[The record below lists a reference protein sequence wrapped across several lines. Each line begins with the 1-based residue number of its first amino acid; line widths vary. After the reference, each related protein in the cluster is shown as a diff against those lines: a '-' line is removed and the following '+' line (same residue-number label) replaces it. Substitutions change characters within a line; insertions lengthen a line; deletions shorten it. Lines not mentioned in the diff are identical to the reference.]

1 MTQEEK
7 ELLLLLLKKADSD
20 SLLYIYDNNENTFE
34 VTWVYLDN
42 LDNKICIKINNYGLC
57 NIRNRQEA
65 ERERV

>member
-42 LDNKICIKINNYGLC
+42 LDNKICIKIK
-57 NIRNRQEA
+57 
-65 ERERV
+65 